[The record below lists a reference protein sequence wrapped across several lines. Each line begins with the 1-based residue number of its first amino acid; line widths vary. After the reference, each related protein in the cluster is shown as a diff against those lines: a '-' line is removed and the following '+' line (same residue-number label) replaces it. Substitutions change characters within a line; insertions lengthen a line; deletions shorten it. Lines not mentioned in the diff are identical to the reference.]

1 LARGKRSG
9 SVRPAYLDLIERG
22 ELRPRLDR
30 ALALIESCTLCPR
43 NCRVDRPN
51 DETGVCRIGRRAV
64 VSSAHPHFGE
74 ERPLVGTRGSGTI
87 FFSGCNLRCLFCQNY
102 EISHFVSGREVSGE
116 ELAGL
121 MLHLQ
126 EVGCHNLNLVTPT
139 HVVPQIL
146 EGLEIAAREGFELP
160 LVYNTGGYDAVEAL
174 RLLDGIVDI
183 YMPDIKFL
191 SGEAAEKYTAAAD
204 YPDVVRSAV
213 IEMHRQVG
221 DLVVSEEGVAARGL
235 LVRHLVMPG
244 MLDDTRRVFEFI
256 AGEISPNTYVN
267 VMRQYR
273 PEYKACDF
281 PPIDE
286 PLSRE
291 EWSEAVAAARAAG
304 LGRLDEG

>member
-1 LARGKRSG
+1 LPAENRSR
-9 SVRPAYLDLIERG
+9 SLRPAYLESIERG
-22 ELRPRLDR
+22 AFRARLEG

-43 NCRVDRPN
+43 NCRVDRPH

-102 EISHFVSGREVSGE
+102 EISHFVSGHEVSSQ
-116 ELAGL
+116 ELASL
-121 MLHLQ
+121 MLHVQ
-126 EVGCHNLNLVTPT
+126 EAGCHNLNLVTPT

-146 EGLEIAAREGFELP
+146 EALEIAASGGFALP
-160 LVYNTGGYDAVEAL
+160 LVYNTGGFDKVEVL

-191 SGEAAEKYTAAAD
+191 SGEAAERYTSAGD

-213 IEMHRQVG
+213 KEMHRQVG
-221 DLVVSEEGVAARGL
+221 DLTISSEGIAERGL

-244 MLDDTRRVFEFI
+244 MLDDTRRVVEFI
-256 AGEISPNTYVN
+256 ANEISPNTYVN

-281 PPIDE
+281 PPIGE
-286 PLSRE
+286 PLTAEDWRA
-291 EWSEAVAAARAAG
+291 AVALAREAG
-304 LGRLDEG
+304 ITRLDEG